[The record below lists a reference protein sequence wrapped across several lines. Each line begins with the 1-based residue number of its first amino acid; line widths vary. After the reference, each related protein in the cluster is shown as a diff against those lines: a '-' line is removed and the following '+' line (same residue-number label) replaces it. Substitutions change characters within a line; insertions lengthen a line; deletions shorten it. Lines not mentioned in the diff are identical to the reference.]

1 MLLTCTIIVVAYL
14 AIWAFSLVARMCFA
28 WTVWKYYLQG
38 ALITLLAY
46 GLIVMAITTTKA
58 DMVDYDLF
66 DTMGLMFAPIFA
78 LALLVLSYNR
88 MRKAHRII
96 V

>member
-1 MLLTCTIIVVAYL
+1 MLLTCTLLVGAYL
-14 AIWAFSLVARMCFA
+14 LIWALSLVARMCFS
-28 WTVWKYYLQG
+28 WMVWKYYLQG
-38 ALITLLAY
+38 ALSTLLAY
-46 GLIVMAITTTKA
+46 GLLAMAITTTEP
-58 DMVDYDLF
+58 DVDLF
-66 DTMGLMFAPIFA
+66 DAMGRMFAPIFA

>member
-1 MLLTCTIIVVAYL
+1 
-14 AIWAFSLVARMCFA
+14 
-28 WTVWKYYLQG
+28 
-38 ALITLLAY
+38 
-46 GLIVMAITTTKA
+46 
-58 DMVDYDLF
+58 
-66 DTMGLMFAPIFA
+66 MGRMFAPIFA

>member
-1 MLLTCTIIVVAYL
+1 MLLTCTLLVGAYL
-14 AIWAFSLVARMCFA
+14 LIWALTLVARMCFSWMA
-28 WTVWKYYLQG
+28 WKYYLQG
-38 ALITLLAY
+38 ALSTLLAY
-46 GLIVMAITTTKA
+46 GLLAMAITTTES
-58 DMVDYDLF
+58 DVDLF
-66 DTMGLMFAPIFA
+66 DAMGRMFAPIFA